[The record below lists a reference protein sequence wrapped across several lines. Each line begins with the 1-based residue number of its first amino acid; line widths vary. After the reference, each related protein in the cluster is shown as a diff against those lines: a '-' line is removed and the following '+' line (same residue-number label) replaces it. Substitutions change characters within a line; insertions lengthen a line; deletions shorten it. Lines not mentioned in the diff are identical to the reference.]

1 MPVQPK
7 VKLTTGRKA
16 LLQNAGAIVLGVK
29 DNERH
34 KLEGVE
40 RIKWKRQISQRL
52 CGQIESCKITMCL
65 GRGRL
70 DRRSSGTG

>member
-16 LLQNAGAIVLGVK
+16 LLQTKAKLYLKSAGAIVLGVK

-34 KLEGVE
+34 KLEGAE
-40 RIKWKRQISQRL
+40 RIKW
-52 CGQIESCKITMCL
+52 
-65 GRGRL
+65 
-70 DRRSSGTG
+70 